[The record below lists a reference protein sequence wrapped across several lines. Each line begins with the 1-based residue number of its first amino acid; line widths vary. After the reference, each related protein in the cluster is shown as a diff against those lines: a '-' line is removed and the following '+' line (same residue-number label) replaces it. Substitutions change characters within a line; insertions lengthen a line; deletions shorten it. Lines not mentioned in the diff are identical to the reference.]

1 MEELP
6 EDHLIESVHMD
17 PALAEC
23 RFDQVG
29 KEVSFWSQV
38 FQSEPDAKEKRGK
51 FSRCRMEMG

>member
-6 EDHLIESVHMD
+6 EDHLTESVHTD

-29 KEVSFWSQV
+29 KELSFQSGV

-51 FSRCRMEMG
+51 FSRCRTEMA